1 MREEILLTM
10 SHVPQK
16 ITEFIPSSAEVA
28 HASRLAAFKVSG
40 ADRETFLQGQL
51 SNDVTALDDGSA
63 QLTSYSNPKGRV
75 FAIMRLARIGDDW
88 WLLLDDSVADKVM
101 QRLKMFV
108 LRSDVKFDRDEDF
121 ASAVIVGSGAGNVEL
136 EAGLARLDMPGD
148 MPRVEIFGARASL
161 PAATADEKA
170 LRRWDTLS
178 GLLQVDEAQT
188 EQHVA
193 QMLNLDRLGA
203 IHFKKGCYA
212 GQEIIARMHYLG
224 KLKQRALPCAASAGS
239 VGDTIIDG
247 DGKKVGEILQSSDIT
262 DGRLHL
268 AMLKLA
274 AIDNELVLE
283 SGEAVTL
290 LDTGLGHVGES
301 TDAS

>member
-1 MREEILLTM
+1 MATRT
-10 SHVPQK
+10 
-16 ITEFIPSSAEVA
+16 TDFIPSSPRIAA
-28 HASRLAAFKVSG
+28 ATRLAAFKVTGS
-40 ADRETFLQGQL
+40 DRAGFLQGQL
-51 SNDVTALDDGSA
+51 SNDVNALTDGRA

-75 FAIMRLARIGDDW
+75 LAIMRLACIGEDW
-88 WLLLDDSVADKVM
+88 WLLLDASVADKVM

-108 LRSDVKFDRDEDF
+108 LRSDVQFERDEDF
-121 ASAVIVGSGAGNVEL
+121 ACAVIVGNGAEDFATS
-136 EAGLARLDMPGD
+136 ESLARLEIPGTL
-148 MPRVEIFGARASL
+148 PRVEVFGPRAAM
-161 PAATADEKA
+161 PEATADADELK
-170 LRRWDTLS
+170 RWDTLS
-178 GLLQVDEAQT
+178 GLLQVNENQT

-224 KLKQRALPCAASAGS
+224 KLKQRALPCVASGGQ
-239 VGDTIIDG
+239 VGDTIMDD

-262 DGRLHL
+262 DGKLHL

-274 AIDNELVLE
+274 AIDNELALK
-283 SGEAVTL
+283 SGENVTL